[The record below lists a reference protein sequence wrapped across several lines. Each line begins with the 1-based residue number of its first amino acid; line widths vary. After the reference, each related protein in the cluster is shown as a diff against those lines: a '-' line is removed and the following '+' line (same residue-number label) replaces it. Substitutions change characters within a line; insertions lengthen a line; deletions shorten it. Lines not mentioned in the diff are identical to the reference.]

1 MSINNVDDYISFK
14 ILKYRHFKLID
25 DDLWEQY

>member
-14 ILKYRHFKLID
+14 IFEYRYFELMD
-25 DDLWEQY
+25 DDLWE